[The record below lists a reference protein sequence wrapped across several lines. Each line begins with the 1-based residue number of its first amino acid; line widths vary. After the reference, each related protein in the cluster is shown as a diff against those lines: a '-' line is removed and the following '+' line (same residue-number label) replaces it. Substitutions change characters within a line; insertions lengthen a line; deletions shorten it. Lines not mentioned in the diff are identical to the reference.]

1 MSKRRKIRLFKNDPF
16 GIKYKMF
23 DVVMH
28 YYFKKIVK
36 NRTKALALYLDT
48 VNIIGIPKDDK
59 EKEVLKDVINR
70 YDNTIQK
77 LEEDMKYPRMYIEEE
92 SS

>member
-23 DVVMH
+23 DVAMN
-28 YYFKKIVK
+28 YYFKRIVK
-36 NRTKALALYLDT
+36 NRTKALALYLET
-48 VNIIGIPKDDK
+48 ANMIGHPADDK

-92 SS
+92 SN